1 MRLKHKKVA
10 TLAATLI
17 TFGSLAGGANG
28 ATTILDIASVTSGD
42 ATVFGTLDQL
52 IDQSG
57 LLDQSGLSAT
67 YTPGVTDFTSFTS
80 TTTHVNNSPS
90 DAWATSGNSAVL
102 IFDFG
107 SSQTVS
113 EFAFWG
119 DNGSNSSNIDLF
131 TIDISNDPGFAVFTS
146 LGGGNGPLTNSDL
159 VDAAVYDITDG
170 TGRYVRLSANNQ
182 GGSFVILG
190 EVAFAGTAIPEPSS
204 ALLLGLSA
212 LGLVS
217 RRKRTA

>member
-1 MRLKHKKVA
+1 
-10 TLAATLI
+10 
-17 TFGSLAGGANG
+17 
-28 ATTILDIASVTSGD
+28 
-42 ATVFGTLDQL
+42 
-52 IDQSG
+52 
-57 LLDQSGLSAT
+57 
-67 YTPGVTDFTSFTS
+67 VTDFTSFTS
-80 TTTHVNNSPS
+80 TTTHVNNSDP

-119 DNGSNSSNIDLF
+119 DNGSNSNNIDLF
-131 TIDISNDPGFAVFTS
+131 TIDVSNDPGFAVFTS
-146 LGGGNGPLTNSDL
+146 LGGGNGPLTNSDP

-182 GGSFVILG
+182 GGGFVILG

-204 ALLLGLSA
+204 SLLLGFGVF
-212 LGLVS
+212 GLATL
-217 RRKRTA
+217 RRRIN